1 MILLI
6 YADISKERRGILY
19 LVTVNNINDNKTD
32 DIVLIVLFLAKG
44 GNYVEKIS
52 LYRPMENTFLRLRFL
67 LIIKNLL

>member
-32 DIVLIVLFLAKG
+32 DIVFIVLFLAKG

-52 LYRPMENTFLRLRFL
+52 LYRPRENTFLRLRFL
-67 LIIKNLL
+67 LLIKKLL